1 MKQSEFPVTKPLAH
15 AGTGIRGTAQRL
27 RAGLLTSAC
36 GLFLSLGLV
45 AQDPV
50 TKSYSLDVQGD
61 NIIISLNENQGLP
74 LFDFIKIAEQI
85 TKKTFTYTKDEI
97 DQSQPIHFV
106 GPMRST
112 RDNFFGFFQTV
123 LYIKGFACSI
133 RGEGQSELINIIN
146 MRGQQRSE
154 MNAGARHVPSDEL
167 ENYKNQTGV
176 TILSTI
182 PLEHLDSTRVTAQL
196 RPFFA
201 NATGQGSPM
210 NFVTVHPKSLLVQ
223 GFAPQVYQAYRLLKL
238 VDVPAEEIDM
248 IIEPITLEHAA
259 AEELELLLT
268 DLLSDRNR
276 QRPQQGAQAQVQNQ
290 TPPVKV
296 LAQVTTNMLIISGS
310 REQVMEA
317 KDLIAQLDRELEAAE
332 GDSHVIQL
340 QNVLVKDLAQTLKTF
355 LDQEKQAE
363 QQAQSGQAA
372 AQARRPRN
380 PVVVAHEE
388 SNKLLVSAPSTK
400 FKQLRKMIEEL
411 DERQRQVLVE
421 CAVVELSTSDGIR
434 FGIELGLLDVRED
447 GDFTRPF
454 GFSHFG
460 QSNFED
466 SDDDGLPDTR
476 LPDFENPLT
485 GITGG
490 IISGGDFAIPVLIN
504 ALATDNS
511 ANILSLPSVIVNNN
525 ENAVV
530 TSKEERPTSNVS
542 QGTATT
548 QSGFSGFQ
556 DAGINLTISPSISSN
571 NYLRL
576 NINLSVSR
584 FITAFDPSS
593 SGPGVKSTRE
603 IQTQVTLPSGQTMV
617 IGGVIEDSESEAE
630 SGVPLLKD
638 IPLLGWLFKT
648 YVKDKNKTNLYF
660 FITPHILDETDFSDL
675 DELSTRKKLEAEHY
689 IGPRRLKIIDRKWDS
704 SNKAET
710 LDDPGAN
717 IENLDKGLGF
727 EFPNYRRPPTES
739 KKPPTPGKPK
749 AEPGK
754 VEKGKVEKK

>member
-1 MKQSEFPVTKPLAH
+1 LKPSETPVTTPLAYNV
-15 AGTGIRGTAQRL
+15 TAMRL
-27 RAGLLTSAC
+27 PRKGLWTIAC
-36 GLFLSLGLV
+36 ALFLSLFLSLGLT
-45 AQDPV
+45 AQDVPV
-50 TKSYSLDVQGD
+50 AKSYSLDVQGD

-74 LFDFIKIAEQI
+74 LFDFVKIAEQV
-85 TKKTFTYTKDEI
+85 TKKTFTYTKDEV
-97 DQSQPIHFV
+97 DAAQPIHFV

-112 RDNFFGFFQTV
+112 KNNFFGFFQTV

-133 RGEGQSELINIIN
+133 RGEGQSELVNIIS
-146 MRGQQRSE
+146 MRGQQRAE
-154 MNAGARHVPSDEL
+154 MNAGARLVPSDEL
-167 ENYKNQTGV
+167 DNYKNQTGV
-176 TILSTI
+176 TILSSI
-182 PLEHLDSTRVTAQL
+182 PLEHLDATRASAQL

-201 NATGQGSPM
+201 ASTGQGAPL
-210 NFVTVHPKSLLVQ
+210 NFVAINQKSLLMQ
-223 GFAPQVYQAYRLLKL
+223 GFAPQVYQAFRLLKL
-238 VDVPAEEIDM
+238 VDVPEEAIDM
-248 IIEPITLEHAA
+248 IIEPVTLEHAA
-259 AEELELLLT
+259 AEELEPLLN
-268 DLLSDRNR
+268 DLMAERNQ
-276 QRPQQGAQAQVQNQ
+276 QRPAGAQAQAQSQ
-290 TPPVKV
+290 QPRMKV

-310 REQVMEA
+310 REQVLEA

-340 QNVLVKDLAQTLKTF
+340 QNVLVKNLAQTLKTF
-355 LDQEKQAE
+355 LDQEKQSE
-363 QQAQSGQAA
+363 QQARSGQTA

-388 SNKLLVSAPSTK
+388 SNKLLISAPSTK
-400 FKQLRKMIEEL
+400 FKQLRKMIQEL

-421 CAVVELSTSDGIR
+421 CAVVELSTSDLTR
-434 FGIELGLLDVRED
+434 FGIELGLLDVKD
-447 GDFTRPF
+447 GGDFSRPF

-460 QSNFED
+460 QSIFED

-476 LPDFENPLT
+476 LPDFENPLQ

-504 ALATDNS
+504 ALGTDDT

-530 TSKEERPTSNVS
+530 ASKEERPTSNVS

-548 QSGFSGFQ
+548 QSGFAGFQ
-556 DAGINLTISPSISSN
+556 DAGITLTISPSISSN

-576 NINLSVSR
+576 NINLLVSR
-584 FITAFDPSS
+584 FITAFDPNG

-617 IGGVIEDSESEAE
+617 IGGVIEDTQSESET
-630 SGVPLLKD
+630 GVPLLMD

-648 YVKDKNKTNLYF
+648 YVKDMRKTNLYF

-704 SNKAET
+704 NNKAET
-710 LDDPGAN
+710 LEDAGAG

-727 EFPNYRRPPTES
+727 EFPNYRRPPTEAA
-739 KKPPTPGKPK
+739 KPPAPGTPKPKTGQGKP
-749 AEPGK
+749 
-754 VEKGKVEKK
+754 EKK